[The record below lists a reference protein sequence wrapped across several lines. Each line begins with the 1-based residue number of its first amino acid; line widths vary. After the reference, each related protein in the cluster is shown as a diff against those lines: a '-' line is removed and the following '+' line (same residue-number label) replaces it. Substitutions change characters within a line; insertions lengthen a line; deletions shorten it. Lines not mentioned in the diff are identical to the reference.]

1 MSYIIGIVLV
11 IVCCGGCFMM
21 YGECCSECIIY
32 DIETPDKPDSEL
44 VIPETISPIQ
54 KDHIEI

>member
-21 YGECCSECIIY
+21 YGECCNC
-32 DIETPDKPDSEL
+32 DICESETPTKEDSEL
-44 VIPETISPIQ
+44 QIPTTTSPIQ
-54 KDHIEI
+54 EGHIEI